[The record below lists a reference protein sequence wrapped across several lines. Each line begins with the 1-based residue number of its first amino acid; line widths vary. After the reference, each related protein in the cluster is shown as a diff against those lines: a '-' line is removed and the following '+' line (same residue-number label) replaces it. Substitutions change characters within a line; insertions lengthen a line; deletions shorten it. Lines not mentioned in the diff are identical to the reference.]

1 MTEETK
7 DDVLETPEG
16 TDAPEPTPQDPIE
29 EAARAAGWLPKEE
42 YEGDPAKW
50 VSAEVFNAR
59 TPLFEKIEQLTRQIK
74 NLDANNKAVVEHY
87 NKVAKT
93 EYDRALK
100 DLKAQKRQALAD
112 GDLVAA
118 EDIQDQIQEVQDH
131 QKSSPPVTPIENT
144 QVRPEFA
151 AWVQKNNWYV
161 HDPELRAV
169 ADGLGLRFSQEG
181 KSFDEM
187 LSLVG
192 SHIRKVFPE
201 KFRNPN
207 KQTASAVEGK
217 GSTSKTA
224 RSPSIED
231 GMSKEEKR
239 IMYRVMETAGI
250 SKETYLKDYA
260 AINGIKS

>member
-16 TDAPEPTPQDPIE
+16 SLEPTPQDPIE

-100 DLKAQKRQALAD
+100 DLKAQKRQDLTD

-144 QVRPEFA
+144 QVRLF
-151 AWVQKNNWYV
+151 V
-161 HDPELRAV
+161 
-169 ADGLGLRFSQEG
+169 S
-181 KSFDEM
+181 
-187 LSLVG
+187 
-192 SHIRKVFPE
+192 
-201 KFRNPN
+201 
-207 KQTASAVEGK
+207 
-217 GSTSKTA
+217 
-224 RSPSIED
+224 
-231 GMSKEEKR
+231 
-239 IMYRVMETAGI
+239 
-250 SKETYLKDYA
+250 
-260 AINGIKS
+260 